1 MQEMTLCF
9 LARGNPPE
17 EILLGVK
24 RAGFGEGKVTGFGG
38 KVEDGETN
46 ALSAVRELREEIG
59 IQVREK
65 DLLKVAQLQFI
76 FPARPAWDQAVHVFL
91 VVRWQ
96 GQIAESTEMA
106 PLWCGVH
113 DIPYAR
119 MWDDATYWLPRV
131 VAGERMKARFIFRDD
146 NETVANIMIETWEDT
161 TSG

>member
-38 KVEDGETN
+38 KVEDGETT
-46 ALSAVRELREEIG
+46 ALAAVRELREEIG

-96 GQIAESTEMA
+96 GKIAESMEMA
-106 PLWCGVH
+106 PLWCGVN

-146 NETVANIMIETWEDT
+146 NETVANTMIETWEDT

>member
-46 ALSAVRELREEIG
+46 ALAAVRELREEIG

-96 GQIAESTEMA
+96 GQIAESTEME
-106 PLWCGVH
+106 PLWCGVN

-146 NETVANIMIETWEDT
+146 NETVANMMTETWEDT